1 MESAVNALRA
11 DDSYGLRQ
19 RTAHVGRVVEKVA
32 PLASI
37 ALREDRSDRLAC
49 AIERAEAFIEE
60 LWPDGSRYG
69 RALGALRERLVE
81 ERLQVAVL
89 GQFKRGKS
97 TFLNALVGENLLPT
111 GVVPLTAI
119 ATFIHWAPAPSLRV
133 SYLDGREPDEPPAA
147 NTAQIREQLS
157 RFVTEEANPRN
168 RLQVARVDVF
178 YPAPILRHGI
188 VLIDTPGIGSTLRHN
203 TDAALEV
210 LPECDAA
217 FFVLSVDPPVTEAEL
232 AYLER
237 VRPVVAR
244 LFFILNKIDYL
255 GEDEGRAA
263 SEFLGRTL
271 REHVPPEA
279 ETPIFGISAR
289 RGLQAKELR
298 DAEGVRRSG
307 LAEVERHLMRFL
319 ADEKLGSLRRAVTAK
334 AAAVVDAAGM
344 DVALGIRALEMPVED
359 LEQRAAQF
367 TQALREIEAQRLV
380 SRDLLAGDRRRAL
393 EKLEAQAAALR
404 REARVALLAASK
416 PPIGAGQGVN
426 SAIAAA
432 IPDFFEPKLA
442 EISHAFGAEVEEI
455 LAGHLRRAE
464 ALIGTVRQTAAAIF
478 EVPAIPFEAS
488 EAFVIRREPYW
499 VTQKW
504 NQTLNPL
511 AAGLVENL
519 LPAALHA
526 ARVRKRLTAEIDELV
541 QRNVENL
548 RWATLQN
555 LDSAFHRFSG
565 WFDDRLAEAI
575 EATRGAIDAALNRR
589 REHADRAQGELDRF
603 RRGVE
608 LLTAVK
614 EELRAEGDHPKQA
627 REP

>member
-1 MESAVNALRA
+1 LKE
-11 DDSYGLRQ
+11 
-19 RTAHVGRVVEKVA
+19 VA
-32 PLASI
+32 PLATT
-37 ALREDRSDRLAC
+37 ALREDGPDRVAC
-49 AIERAEAFIEE
+49 AIERAEACIED

-69 RALGALRERLVE
+69 GSLAALRERLVE

-97 TFLNALVGENLLPT
+97 TFLNALVGEDVLPT

-119 ATFIHWAPAPSLRV
+119 ATFIHWAPAPSIRV

-168 RLQVARVDVF
+168 RLQVARVDFF

-237 VRPVVAR
+237 VRPAVAR

-263 SEFLGRTL
+263 SEFLRRTL
-271 REHVPPEA
+271 REHVPAEA

-289 RGLQAKELR
+289 RGLQAKGLK

-319 ADEKLGSLRRAVTAK
+319 ADEKLGSLRRAVTTK
-334 AAAVVDAAGM
+334 AIAVLDAAGM
-344 DVALGIRALEMPVED
+344 DVMLGIRALEMPVED

-367 TQALREIEAQRLV
+367 TQALREIETQRLV
-380 SRDLLAGDRRRAL
+380 ARDLLAGDRRRAL
-393 EKLEAQAAALR
+393 EKLEAQADALR
-404 REARVALLAASK
+404 RDAGRALLAVLEPTFDGEQAFVGLEEK
-416 PPIGAGQGVN
+416 AKKTL
-426 SAIAAA
+426 AAA
-432 IPDFFEPKLA
+432 IPEFFEPKLA
-442 EISHAFGAEVEEI
+442 ELSRTFGANVGEI
-455 LAGHLRRAE
+455 LGGHVRRAE
-464 ALIGTVRQTAAAIF
+464 TLIVRVRETAATLF
-478 EVPAIPFEAS
+478 EIPSIPFEAAES
-488 EAFVIRREPYW
+488 FIIRREPYW

-504 NQTLNPL
+504 SETLNPL
-511 AAGLVENL
+511 AGSLFDNV
-519 LPAALHA
+519 LPAASRA
-526 ARVRKRLTAEIDELV
+526 ARVRRRLAAEIDELV

-555 LDSAFHRFSG
+555 LDAAFRRFQD
-565 WFDDRLAEAI
+565 WFDERLAEAI
-575 EATRGAIDAALNRR
+575 EATRGAIDAALNKR
-589 REHADRAQGELDRF
+589 REHADRARDELIRL

-608 LLTAVK
+608 LSTAVK
-614 EELRAEGDHPKQA
+614 EELRSEADQPKTA
-627 REP
+627 HEP